1 MRSLAKFT
9 PLVPR
14 AHAAL
19 TVLGFLLLT
28 VGVGLRFGLWAALIA
43 GGVSCLVMG
52 VLTEND
58 QNAEVRQ

>member
-1 MRSLAKFT
+1 LQSLAKFA
-9 PLVPR
+9 PLIPR

-28 VGVGLRFGLWAALIA
+28 LGVWLRFGVPFALMA
-43 GGVSCLVMG
+43 GGVSCLVLG

-58 QNAEVRQ
+58 HVRNRQ